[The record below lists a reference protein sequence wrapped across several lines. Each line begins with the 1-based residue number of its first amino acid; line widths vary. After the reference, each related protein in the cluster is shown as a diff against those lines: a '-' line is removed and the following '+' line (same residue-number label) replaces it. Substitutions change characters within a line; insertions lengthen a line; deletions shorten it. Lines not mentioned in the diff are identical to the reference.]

1 MKNQIILKA
10 SSPDE
15 VALVNFARYCDI
27 EFTGVDENN
36 DITVR
41 EKNTQLKYKILH
53 IFEFDS
59 TRYHI
64 FLFTVI
70 LIFFPSSEKKENV
83 NCR

>member
-27 EFTGVDENN
+27 EFAGVDENN

-41 EKNTQLKYKILH
+41 EKNKQLKYKILH

-64 FLFTVI
+64 HPI
-70 LIFFPSSEKKENV
+70 HCYS
-83 NCR
+83 